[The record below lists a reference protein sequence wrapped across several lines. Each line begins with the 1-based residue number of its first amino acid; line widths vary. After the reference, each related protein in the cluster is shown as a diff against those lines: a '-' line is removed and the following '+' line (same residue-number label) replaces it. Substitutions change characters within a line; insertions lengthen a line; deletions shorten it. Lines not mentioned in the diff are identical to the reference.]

1 MKNILITESQLKS
14 IQEMH
19 INGESLYYDNTQI
32 LNEEWWNT
40 LGDVVGIFDPTGVVD
55 LVNGIDYVRQGEYF
69 FGFLSMI
76 SIIPYVGDAIAKPII
91 IHIQFVACF
100 LTFSI
105 IARRNIFKSI
115 SSLRVVSPR
124 SLIASQSKLDTG
136 FLSISRMIIALYI
149 LDPSLTLY
157 IALGSNSWTLS

>member
-55 LVNGIDYVRQGEYF
+55 SWSDQR
-69 FGFLSMI
+69 
-76 SIIPYVGDAIAKPII
+76 
-91 IHIQFVACF
+91 
-100 LTFSI
+100 T
-105 IARRNIFKSI
+105 NI
-115 SSLRVVSPR
+115 
-124 SLIASQSKLDTG
+124 
-136 FLSISRMIIALYI
+136 
-149 LDPSLTLY
+149 
-157 IALGSNSWTLS
+157 GSWMVLP